1 MLKFL
6 LCIAILIETIATTF
20 LKLSDGFTKPLF
32 SFITILGFGYIVSF
46 YLLSIIVKELPIGI
60 VYAVWSGMGII
71 LISFIG
77 YFLFEQS
84 LNISSLTGIAFI
96 FTGVALVNFY
106 ST

>member
-6 LCIAILIETIATTF
+6 LCVAILIETIATTF
-20 LKLSDGFTKPLF
+20 LKLSDGLTKPLF

-77 YFLFEQS
+77 YFLFE
-84 LNISSLTGIAFI
+84 
-96 FTGVALVNFY
+96 
-106 ST
+106 

>member
-32 SFITILGFGYIVSF
+32 SFITILGYIVSF

-71 LISFIG
+71 LASF
-77 YFLFEQS
+77 YWLFLFKQS
-84 LNISSLTGIAFI
+84 LNISSLTSITFI
-96 FTGVALVNFY
+96 ITGVVLVNFY

>member
-96 FTGVALVNFY
+96 FTGVVLVNFY

>member
-6 LCIAILIETIATTF
+6 LCVAILIETIATTF

-32 SFITILGFGYIVSF
+32 SFITILGYIVSF

-96 FTGVALVNFY
+96 IIGEVLVNFY

>member
-6 LCIAILIETIATTF
+6 LCVAILIETIATTF

-32 SFITILGFGYIVSF
+32 SFITILGYIVSF

-71 LISFIG
+71 LISFID

-96 FTGVALVNFY
+96 IIGVVLVNFY

>member
-6 LCIAILIETIATTF
+6 LCVAIFTETIATTF
-20 LKLSDGFTKPLF
+20 LKLSDGFTNPLF
-32 SFITILGFGYIVSF
+32 SFITILGYIVSF
-46 YLLSIIVKELPIGI
+46 YLLSIIVKDLPIGI
-60 VYAVWSGMGII
+60 VYSVWSGMGII
-71 LISFIG
+71 LVSFIG

-96 FTGVALVNFY
+96 IIGVVLVNFH

>member
-6 LCIAILIETIATTF
+6 LCVAIFTETIATTF

-32 SFITILGFGYIVSF
+32 SFITILGYIVSF
-46 YLLSIIVKELPIGI
+46 YLLSIIVKDLPIGI
-60 VYAVWSGMGII
+60 VYSVWSGMGII
-71 LISFIG
+71 LVSFIG

-96 FTGVALVNFY
+96 IIGVVLVNFH

>member
-6 LCIAILIETIATTF
+6 LCVAIITETTATIS

-32 SFITILGFGYIVSF
+32 SFITILGYIVSF

-60 VYAVWSGMGII
+60 VYAIWSGMGII
-71 LISFIG
+71 LVSIIG

-84 LNISSLTGIAFI
+84 LNITSLIGIIFI
-96 FTGVALVNFY
+96 IIGVVLVNFY
-106 ST
+106 SA

>member
-6 LCIAILIETIATTF
+6 LCVAILIETIATTF

-32 SFITILGFGYIVSF
+32 SFITILGYIVSF

-60 VYAVWSGMGII
+60 VYAVWSGMGIT

-96 FTGVALVNFY
+96 IIG
-106 ST
+106 

>member
-32 SFITILGFGYIVSF
+32 SFITILGYIVSF

-71 LISFIG
+71 LASF
-77 YFLFEQS
+77 YWLF
-84 LNISSLTGIAFI
+84 F
-96 FTGVALVNFY
+96 V
-106 ST
+106 

>member
-6 LCIAILIETIATTF
+6 LCVAIFTETIATTF

-32 SFITILGFGYIVSF
+32 SFITILGYIISF

-60 VYAVWSGMGII
+60 VYAVWSGMGIT
-71 LISFIG
+71 LVCFIG

-84 LNISSLTGIAFI
+84 LNTLSLIGIAFI
-96 FTGVALVNFY
+96 ITGVILVNFH